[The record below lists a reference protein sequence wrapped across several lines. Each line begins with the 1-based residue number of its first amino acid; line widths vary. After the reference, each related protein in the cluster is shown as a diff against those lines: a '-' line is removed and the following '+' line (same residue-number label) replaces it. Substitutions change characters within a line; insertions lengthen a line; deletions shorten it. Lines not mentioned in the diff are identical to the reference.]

1 MVSIVRMQPISVVFT
16 APEENVPNV
25 TKALAAGTVPA
36 DALTSDGKKVL
47 SKGRLA
53 LVNNEVDQASGT
65 IRMKASF
72 DNSDNALWPGLSV
85 TTRILVRTV
94 KNATLLAQ
102 DAIQHGPN
110 GLYVFVVG
118 PDNKVQTK
126 DIKVAEQDRQDAVV
140 TDGLAAGQKVVLSGQ
155 YRLQN
160 GATVQ
165 PTAVETPAAAA
176 TATIAEAPPA
186 PKP

>member
-1 MVSIVRMQPISVVFT
+1 MQPIAVVFT
-16 APEENVPNV
+16 APEENVPDV
-25 TKALAAGTVPA
+25 TKALANGAVPA
-36 DALTSDGKKVL
+36 EALTSDGKRVL
-47 SKGRLA
+47 SKGTLA
-53 LVNNEVDQASGT
+53 LLNNEVDQASGT

-72 DNSDNALWPGLSV
+72 DNNDNALWPGLSV

-94 KNATLLAQ
+94 KNATLVAQ

-110 GLYVFVVG
+110 GLFVFVVG
-118 PDNKVQTK
+118 QDNKVTTR

-140 TDGLAAGQKVVLSGQ
+140 TEGLAAGQKVVLSGQ

-165 PTAVETPAAAA
+165 PTAAENQAPAAAA
-176 TATIAEAPPA
+176 AVAEAPPA